1 MKKMSKSICSLVAAL
16 ALTGSAQADSLWKP
30 TSSRNHVGDKKA
42 RLVGDILNVI
52 VQESQSLNKDKKTE
66 TERTSTNDASISSFL
81 YGTSGIETGGTL
93 KHNGNYPA
101 MKFSSANSHK
111 GSGKIQNSESIGDR
125 FGVRVVDVLPN
136 RNLVIEGTRRK
147 SYSGES
153 QTIILRGTVRWDDIG
168 AQNSIYSYHISD
180 LSLRYI
186 NEGELTSSQR
196 KGWFKRFWDNVTPF

>member
-1 MKKMSKSICSLVAAL
+1 MKKMSKSIYSLVIIL
-16 ALTGSAQADSLWKP
+16 ALTGSTRADSLWKP
-30 TSSRNHVGDKKA
+30 SSSRNHVGDKKA
-42 RLVGDILNVI
+42 RMAGDILNVI

-66 TERTSTNDASISSFL
+66 TERTSANDASISSFL
-81 YGTSGIETGGTL
+81 YGTSTGGSGML
-93 KHNGNYPA
+93 KHGGSYPA
-101 MKFSSANSHK
+101 MKFTSANSHK

-147 SYSGES
+147 SYSGET

-196 KGWFKRFWDNVTPF
+196 KGWFKQFWDTVTPF